1 MNHASVQTIHPLRL
15 GSYPTPIRRSAP
27 PDVRGGELWIKDDGA
42 TASLYGGNKVRKLE
56 YVLAAA
62 RARGARR
69 IVTFGAGGSHHVLAT
84 TLYAR
89 TIGIETAAV
98 LWPQPWSAHAEEI
111 LRAALGAGLQAF
123 PVGSRAAAPL
133 GLIRIRARGDYLVP
147 PGGSSPTGAL
157 GYLTA
162 TRELAQQVRAR
173 EAPEPDVIVV
183 PFGSGGTAAGILAG
197 IVREGLKSR
206 VIAVDVAI
214 GSSVGVIL
222 VLALARAALRKDGA
236 TGRPSG
242 LARRLTVER
251 AYLGAGYG
259 HATAAGT
266 AATEHARALG
276 LALDATYTAKTFA
289 AALDVV
295 RRSPGQAVL
304 YWHTLSSR
312 PLEPLLA
319 DAPGALPPALSALLP
334 GRQT

>member
-1 MNHASVQTIHPLRL
+1 
-15 GSYPTPIRRSAP
+15 
-27 PDVRGGELWIKDDGA
+27 VRDGELWIKDDGA
-42 TASLYGGNKVRKLE
+42 TAPLYGGNKVRKLE

-69 IVTFGAGGSHHVLAT
+69 ILTFGAGGSHHVLAT

-98 LWPQPWSAHAEEI
+98 LWPQPWSAHAEDI
-111 LRAALGAGLQAF
+111 LRAAIGAGLQAF

-133 GLIRIRARGDYLVP
+133 GLVRIRSRGDYLVP

-162 TRELAQQVRAR
+162 TRELAQQVRAHD
-173 EAPEPDVIVV
+173 APEPDAIVV

-197 IVREGLKSR
+197 VVREGLKAR

-214 GSSVGVIL
+214 GSSAGAIL
-222 VLALARAALRKDGA
+222 VLALARAVLRTDGPKE
-236 TGRPSG
+236 GLSG

-251 AYLGAGYG
+251 GYFGAGYG
-259 HATAAGT
+259 HATAAGV
-266 AATEHARALG
+266 AAMEEARTLG
-276 LALDATYTAKTFA
+276 LSLDPTYTAKTFA
-289 AALDVV
+289 AALDMV

-312 PLEPLLA
+312 PLEQLLA
-319 DAPGALPPALSALLP
+319 DAPGTLPPPLAALLP
-334 GRQT
+334 GQP

>member
-1 MNHASVQTIHPLRL
+1 MKHASVRAIQPLCL
-15 GSYPTPIRRSAP
+15 GSYPTPIRRSTP
-27 PDVRGGELWIKDDGA
+27 PDARGGELWIKDDGG

-69 IVTFGAGGSHHVLAT
+69 ILTFGAGGSHHVLAT

-89 TIGIETAAV
+89 TVGIATAAV
-98 LWPQPWSAHAEEI
+98 LWPQPWSAHAEET
-111 LRAALGAGLQAF
+111 LRAALGAGLQAV

-157 GYLTA
+157 GYLRA

-173 EAPEPDVIVV
+173 EAPEPDAIVV
-183 PFGSGGTAAGILAG
+183 PFGSGGTAAGMLAG

-206 VIAVDVAI
+206 VVAVDVAI
-214 GSSVGVIL
+214 GSPAGVMLI
-222 VLALARAALRKDGA
+222 LALARAALRTDGA
-236 TGRPSG
+236 TEGLSG

-251 AYLGAGYG
+251 GHLGAGYG
-259 HATAAGT
+259 HATAAGA
-266 AATEHARALG
+266 AATEHAGALG
-276 LALDATYTAKTFA
+276 LTLDPTYTAKTFA

-295 RRSPGQAVL
+295 RRSPEQAVL

-319 DAPGALPPALSALLP
+319 DAPQTLPPELVALLP
-334 GRQT
+334 REN